1 MNKIQNQIVG
11 FKIYT
16 FNKAFIKNFWNQ
28 AGMLDEEI

>member
-16 FNKAFIKNFWNQ
+16 FNGTFIKNIWNQ